1 MLNFILTI
9 CDSYNLRNESKP
21 IWMRFANRN
30 NLSQNEVNEC
40 LQLQCNSLGKSCSKI
55 RIVAL
60 LPKWLYLWQILS
72 PDKSRQNVATFFP
85 SKCTLTRCST
95 ARKAT
100 WLLSP
105 PIKMQQ
111 SANFP
116 PKKRF
121 KGLTECNELSYLFGS
136 IIFRKKGAISLTHHI
151 NLADIL
157 LARLLQLGL

>member
-1 MLNFILTI
+1 
-9 CDSYNLRNESKP
+9 
-21 IWMRFANRN
+21 MRCAIQN
-30 NLSQNEVNEC
+30 NLSQIEVNEC